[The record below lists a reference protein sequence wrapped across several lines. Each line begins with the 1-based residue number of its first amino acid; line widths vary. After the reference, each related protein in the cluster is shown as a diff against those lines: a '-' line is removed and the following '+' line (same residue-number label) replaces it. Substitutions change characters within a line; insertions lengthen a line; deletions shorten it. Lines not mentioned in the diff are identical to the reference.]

1 MKTHERRM
9 TSQGA
14 GRPGGREAALVRVIH
29 AGESEF
35 DALCLCIKASVGL
48 VCGLMRQ
55 RHVDLSEFKATLVYL
70 VSPRSAR
77 GIP

>member
-1 MKTHERRM
+1 M
-9 TSQGA
+9 
-14 GRPGGREAALVRVIH
+14 RVIH

-35 DALCLCIKASVGL
+35 DTLCLCIKASVGL
-48 VCGLMRQ
+48 VCGLTRQ